1 MRKKILLRNLFFL
14 LGSWISAGTQ
24 NVVTQL
30 YFASYSELERG
41 KLVAITL
48 LVGSLMS
55 MLGIYLSKWYLNHQK
70 TFIVWWLILFNV
82 SFTFQYFIK
91 CWWLYIIAHGVTL
104 GLYHG
109 LFNYVDYS
117 FISCTPKEAIKL
129 HTGSLLF
136 YQMLGYTVAP
146 IFFTS
151 FEKSKI
157 IAIGILWV
165 IMSLVASVD
174 IPILLKNSK
183 QLPQL
188 KPAVHQHKKLQRNQY
203 LFLFYCL
210 TMQTAIAM
218 LLAEVVYIMS
228 DYYGFEN
235 YGFVSSCYLG
245 ALVMIASCTVI
256 SSSLHKDKDTVCL
269 KSKMQILGSGC
280 LLGSVFLIFMRL
292 EYHLSYIVVCGIIGG
307 IGYGLYMG
315 LSREYVVKSSHAT
328 GNSTF
333 LTYYNSEQILSSI
346 SAYSLSL
353 FLSLLS
359 QQLGI
364 NHILWGL
371 IVGMS
376 LMGVGIVVLV
386 ILAKMQREEKQF
398 EVCNEVI

>member
-1 MRKKILLRNLFFL
+1 MHKKILLRNLFFL

-30 YFASYSELERG
+30 YFAKYNELDKG

-55 MLGIYLSKWYLNHQK
+55 MLGVYLSKWYLNHQK
-70 TFIVWWLILFNV
+70 TFIVWWLVLFNV
-82 SFTFQYFIK
+82 SFTFQYFTK
-91 CWWLYIIAHGVTL
+91 CWWLYIVLHGVTL

-117 FISCTPKEAIKL
+117 FISCTPKDEMKL
-129 HTGSLLF
+129 HTGCLLF
-136 YQMLGYTVAP
+136 YQMLGYTIAP

-151 FEKSKI
+151 LEKYKI
-157 IAIGILWV
+157 IAVSILWV
-165 IMSLVASVD
+165 MICVIAGVD
-174 IPILLKNSK
+174 IPILLKNAK
-183 QLPQL
+183 NLPQR
-188 KPAVHQHKKLQRNQY
+188 KQAGHQHKRLQKNQY
-203 LFLFYCL
+203 LFLLYCL

-228 DYYGFEN
+228 DYYGFDK

-245 ALVMIASCTVI
+245 ALVVIASATVI
-256 SSSLHKDKDTVCL
+256 GASLGKAKEAVGL
-269 KSKMQILGSGC
+269 KPKMQMLGSGC
-280 LLGSVFLIFMRL
+280 LLGSVFLLFMKL
-292 EYHLSYIVVCGIIGG
+292 EHHLVYIVICGIIGG
-307 IGYGLYMG
+307 IGYGLYMR

-333 LTYYNSEQILSSI
+333 LTYYNGEQILSSV

-353 FLSLLS
+353 LLS
-359 QQLGI
+359 
-364 NHILWGL
+364 ILSQRLDLDSIVGGL

-376 LMGVGIVVLV
+376 LMGVAMV
-386 ILAKMQREEKQF
+386 ILIVLARIKREEIEL
-398 EVCNEVI
+398 EVYNEVV